1 MTELPK
7 TREGWLSILRAVR
20 RAVRGADSAE
30 DLLHSAFVRLSEYSE
45 RDSVEN
51 PSAFLVRTAANLA
64 VDERRRQQ
72 VRRESSIDSADH
84 GNMLEI
90 SDGQPLHPEVLA
102 ARERLEK
109 VMAALESLGPRTR
122 EIFLLHRLDGLKYR
136 EIAAR
141 LDITVSAVEK
151 HIAKASLFLVT
162 WVEGE

>member
-1 MTELPK
+1 MNELPK
-7 TREGWLSILRAVR
+7 TKTGWSTLLRVVKR
-20 RAVRGADSAE
+20 RVRGSDTAE
-30 DLLHSAFVRLSEYSE
+30 DLLHSAFIRLSEYGN
-45 RDSVEN
+45 RDAVEN

-64 VDERRRQQ
+64 VDERRKVR
-72 VRRESSIDSADH
+72 VRRESPLDI
-84 GNMLEI
+84 GEILEI
-90 SDGQPLHPEVLA
+90 SDGQPLHTEVLA
-102 ARERLEK
+102 ARERLDR

-151 HIAKASLFLVT
+151 HIAKASLFLVN

>member
-1 MTELPK
+1 MSELPT
-7 TREGWLSILRAVR
+7 TRRGWLTVLRAVR
-20 RAVRGADSAE
+20 RATGSADAAE
-30 DLLHSAFVRLSEYSE
+30 DLMHSAFIRLSEYTRRE
-45 RDSVEN
+45 AVEN

-64 VDERRRQQ
+64 VDERRRVR
-72 VRRESSIDSADH
+72 VRRESPLDIDE
-84 GNMLEI
+84 MLEI
-90 SDGQPLHPEVLA
+90 SDGQPLATEVLA

-109 VMAALESLGPRTR
+109 GMAALESLGPRTR

-151 HIAKASLFLVT
+151 HIAKASLFLVN

>member
-1 MTELPK
+1 MNELPK
-7 TREGWLSILRAVR
+7 TRKGWLSLLHAVR
-20 RAVRGADSAE
+20 RAVRGSDDAE

-45 RDSVEN
+45 RESVEN

-64 VDERRRQQ
+64 VDEQRRQR
-72 VRRESSIDSADH
+72 VRRESPLDI
-84 GNMLEI
+84 GEMLEI

-151 HIAKASLFLVT
+151 HIAKASLFLVN

>member
-7 TREGWLSILRAVR
+7 TRNGWQALLRAVR
-20 RAVRGADSAE
+20 RAVRDADNAE
-30 DLLHSAFVRLSEYSE
+30 DLLHSAFVRLSEYSK
-45 RDSVEN
+45 RASVEN

-64 VDERRRQQ
+64 VDERRRLW
-72 VRRESSIDSADH
+72 VWRENPLDN
-84 GNMLEI
+84 GEEI
-90 SDGQPLHPEVLA
+90 ADGQPLLPEVLA

-151 HIAKASLFLVT
+151 HIAKASLFLVN